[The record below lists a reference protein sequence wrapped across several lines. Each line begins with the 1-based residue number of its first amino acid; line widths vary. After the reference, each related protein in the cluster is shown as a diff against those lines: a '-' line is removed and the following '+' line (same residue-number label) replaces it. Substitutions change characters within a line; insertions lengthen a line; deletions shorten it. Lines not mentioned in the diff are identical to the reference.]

1 MRQFPVEHAGQL
13 RILRQQIAQPVIAMV
28 EHRLHPVGHIL
39 AQPAQAQRD
48 DRPVAARFL
57 ELFGQAFDTL
67 GVVQFGHVSRQT
79 GARKRVDSRQIACHV
94 AQQPARIVHRED
106 RPRIGRAGQCAH
118 HEAAADP
125 VARLQ
130 ADQHLGRGYAR
141 GMRRTDNRRFAVMT
155 KGAALH
161 ESEARRAAK
170 DEILSAAAEPPAFH
184 GCPTGQPP
192 HPFGRRH
199 AGTRQRLGQS
209 LLERPRAFDLSHGHI
224 CADKR
229 RVAQARTSCGVR
241 TLSVHQSPIRGDHSM
256 RLPSNAH
263 VAIVDG
269 ENFTVMRN
277 TGQPLEPKLGSAEK
291 PDLSATNYSAGVKHQ
306 DNAGQ
311 QLGRTDLEELAHGA
325 AATEWLNAKAIAGDI
340 SDILVIADPKTL
352 GEMRRH
358 YHGELKKRLV
368 GEIDKTMTGEPTDR
382 IEQAIANA

>member
-1 MRQFPVEHAGQL
+1 
-13 RILRQQIAQPVIAMV
+13 
-28 EHRLHPVGHIL
+28 
-39 AQPAQAQRD
+39 
-48 DRPVAARFL
+48 
-57 ELFGQAFDTL
+57 
-67 GVVQFGHVSRQT
+67 
-79 GARKRVDSRQIACHV
+79 
-94 AQQPARIVHRED
+94 
-106 RPRIGRAGQCAH
+106 
-118 HEAAADP
+118 
-125 VARLQ
+125 
-130 ADQHLGRGYAR
+130 
-141 GMRRTDNRRFAVMT
+141 
-155 KGAALH
+155 
-161 ESEARRAAK
+161 
-170 DEILSAAAEPPAFH
+170 
-184 GCPTGQPP
+184 
-192 HPFGRRH
+192 
-199 AGTRQRLGQS
+199 
-209 LLERPRAFDLSHGHI
+209 
-224 CADKR
+224 
-229 RVAQARTSCGVR
+229 
-241 TLSVHQSPIRGDHSM
+241 M

-291 PDLSATNYSAGVKHQ
+291 PDLSATNFSAGVKHQ

>member
-1 MRQFPVEHAGQL
+1 
-13 RILRQQIAQPVIAMV
+13 
-28 EHRLHPVGHIL
+28 
-39 AQPAQAQRD
+39 
-48 DRPVAARFL
+48 
-57 ELFGQAFDTL
+57 
-67 GVVQFGHVSRQT
+67 
-79 GARKRVDSRQIACHV
+79 
-94 AQQPARIVHRED
+94 
-106 RPRIGRAGQCAH
+106 
-118 HEAAADP
+118 
-125 VARLQ
+125 
-130 ADQHLGRGYAR
+130 
-141 GMRRTDNRRFAVMT
+141 
-155 KGAALH
+155 
-161 ESEARRAAK
+161 
-170 DEILSAAAEPPAFH
+170 
-184 GCPTGQPP
+184 
-192 HPFGRRH
+192 
-199 AGTRQRLGQS
+199 
-209 LLERPRAFDLSHGHI
+209 
-224 CADKR
+224 
-229 RVAQARTSCGVR
+229 
-241 TLSVHQSPIRGDHSM
+241 M

-325 AATEWLNAKAIAGDI
+325 AATEWPNAKAIAGDI

>member
-1 MRQFPVEHAGQL
+1 
-13 RILRQQIAQPVIAMV
+13 
-28 EHRLHPVGHIL
+28 
-39 AQPAQAQRD
+39 
-48 DRPVAARFL
+48 
-57 ELFGQAFDTL
+57 
-67 GVVQFGHVSRQT
+67 
-79 GARKRVDSRQIACHV
+79 
-94 AQQPARIVHRED
+94 
-106 RPRIGRAGQCAH
+106 
-118 HEAAADP
+118 
-125 VARLQ
+125 
-130 ADQHLGRGYAR
+130 
-141 GMRRTDNRRFAVMT
+141 
-155 KGAALH
+155 
-161 ESEARRAAK
+161 
-170 DEILSAAAEPPAFH
+170 
-184 GCPTGQPP
+184 
-192 HPFGRRH
+192 
-199 AGTRQRLGQS
+199 
-209 LLERPRAFDLSHGHI
+209 
-224 CADKR
+224 
-229 RVAQARTSCGVR
+229 
-241 TLSVHQSPIRGDHSM
+241 M

-325 AATEWLNAKAIAGDI
+325 AATGWLNAKAIAGDI

>member
-1 MRQFPVEHAGQL
+1 
-13 RILRQQIAQPVIAMV
+13 
-28 EHRLHPVGHIL
+28 
-39 AQPAQAQRD
+39 
-48 DRPVAARFL
+48 
-57 ELFGQAFDTL
+57 
-67 GVVQFGHVSRQT
+67 
-79 GARKRVDSRQIACHV
+79 
-94 AQQPARIVHRED
+94 
-106 RPRIGRAGQCAH
+106 
-118 HEAAADP
+118 
-125 VARLQ
+125 
-130 ADQHLGRGYAR
+130 
-141 GMRRTDNRRFAVMT
+141 
-155 KGAALH
+155 
-161 ESEARRAAK
+161 
-170 DEILSAAAEPPAFH
+170 
-184 GCPTGQPP
+184 
-192 HPFGRRH
+192 
-199 AGTRQRLGQS
+199 
-209 LLERPRAFDLSHGHI
+209 
-224 CADKR
+224 
-229 RVAQARTSCGVR
+229 
-241 TLSVHQSPIRGDHSM
+241 M

-325 AATEWLNAKAIAGDI
+325 AATEWLNAKAIAGHI

>member
-1 MRQFPVEHAGQL
+1 
-13 RILRQQIAQPVIAMV
+13 
-28 EHRLHPVGHIL
+28 
-39 AQPAQAQRD
+39 
-48 DRPVAARFL
+48 
-57 ELFGQAFDTL
+57 
-67 GVVQFGHVSRQT
+67 
-79 GARKRVDSRQIACHV
+79 
-94 AQQPARIVHRED
+94 
-106 RPRIGRAGQCAH
+106 
-118 HEAAADP
+118 
-125 VARLQ
+125 
-130 ADQHLGRGYAR
+130 
-141 GMRRTDNRRFAVMT
+141 
-155 KGAALH
+155 
-161 ESEARRAAK
+161 
-170 DEILSAAAEPPAFH
+170 
-184 GCPTGQPP
+184 
-192 HPFGRRH
+192 
-199 AGTRQRLGQS
+199 
-209 LLERPRAFDLSHGHI
+209 
-224 CADKR
+224 
-229 RVAQARTSCGVR
+229 
-241 TLSVHQSPIRGDHSM
+241 M

-263 VAIVDG
+263 VTIVDG

>member
-1 MRQFPVEHAGQL
+1 
-13 RILRQQIAQPVIAMV
+13 
-28 EHRLHPVGHIL
+28 
-39 AQPAQAQRD
+39 
-48 DRPVAARFL
+48 
-57 ELFGQAFDTL
+57 
-67 GVVQFGHVSRQT
+67 
-79 GARKRVDSRQIACHV
+79 
-94 AQQPARIVHRED
+94 
-106 RPRIGRAGQCAH
+106 
-118 HEAAADP
+118 
-125 VARLQ
+125 
-130 ADQHLGRGYAR
+130 
-141 GMRRTDNRRFAVMT
+141 
-155 KGAALH
+155 
-161 ESEARRAAK
+161 
-170 DEILSAAAEPPAFH
+170 
-184 GCPTGQPP
+184 
-192 HPFGRRH
+192 
-199 AGTRQRLGQS
+199 
-209 LLERPRAFDLSHGHI
+209 
-224 CADKR
+224 
-229 RVAQARTSCGVR
+229 
-241 TLSVHQSPIRGDHSM
+241 M
-256 RLPSNAH
+256 RLPKNAH